1 MTQREYFICT
11 GDLVPDDNELEMPE
25 ISLGPN
31 QDGWTITSALRCSK
45 VLIKLEGP
53 VDYTDSDPD
62 EVCDLVAREAQNT
75 AQMWLS
81 VIGFVEGTS
90 YSTRISTIE
99 DSTGCIRKLTRKPRS
114 RSRSEDLGI
123 ENAKELAEHVAAL
136 SITNEYF
143 RRALHDYVTAL
154 NFTLDTPFY
163 LYRALDTLRKHFS
176 DDCEK
181 KNLAHAWSKMH
192 GSLGTSKSEIDALLI
207 LDATKIRHGDP
218 LNQQELFNS
227 YLKHYDASQYVRDA
241 LLTFLIKN
249 SESDLDLQL
258 PDMGRTINS

>member
-1 MTQREYFICT
+1 
-11 GDLVPDDNELEMPE
+11 MPE

-31 QDGWTITSALRCSK
+31 QDGWTITSTIRCSK

-62 EVCDLVAREAQNT
+62 EVRDLVAREAQNT

-99 DSTGCIRKLTRKPRS
+99 DSTGCIRKLTPKPRS

-154 NFTLDTPFY
+154 NFTLDSPFH
-163 LYRALDTLRKHFS
+163 LYRALDTLRKHF
-176 DDCEK
+176 DK
-181 KNLAHAWSKMH
+181 KKWDKMH
-192 GSLGTSKSEIDALLI
+192 ESLGTSKSEIDALLT

-227 YLKHYDASQYVRDA
+227 YLKHYDASKYVRDA